1 MPHEPFWMPLHCTHG
16 SIYHCVTSYA
26 AAAAVATAQVYQPSP
41 PIQYGEKRC
50 HSRHECSYCYYF
62 SVFFCCIVRDINSP
76 CINAELLLRVI
87 GGKIHT
93 AGALCCDMRQCTAGR
108 HANMGSE
115 RDGEEKI
122 NRVRLNYAANKTI
135 FIYFRVFFSSSWTIN
150 MQFFLPAGN
159 FGFVWMMILKNVF
172 IFHTMPVVSVN
183 AIRTKSLSDI
193 VLFVK

>member
-1 MPHEPFWMPLHCTHG
+1 MPLHCTHG

-135 FIYFRVFFSSSWTIN
+135 FLYFRVFF
-150 MQFFLPAGN
+150 FFFSTDKYAVLSARREFWFRLN
-159 FGFVWMMILKNVF
+159 DDIEKMFFFFILCQ
-172 IFHTMPVVSVN
+172 
-183 AIRTKSLSDI
+183 
-193 VLFVK
+193 LFR